1 MLHLTQQNLA
11 NATFLCYT
19 TLSWEGGEGV
29 KTYSV
34 KEIAEMLNTN
44 PETVRRWIR
53 DKKLDATIESK
64 KGGHIVYEAALHEF
78 LKSSPKYAAA
88 AKASLVG
95 AAVLPTVMVGGLIA
109 QKLIDV
115 EQLKKARISNGDVIN
130 FLRGEIQKYTDAI
143 KTKEETI
150 HQLQKQIETDQSQ
163 IAEFQKLIESLAVEE
178 GTK

>member
-1 MLHLTQQNLA
+1 
-11 NATFLCYT
+11 
-19 TLSWEGGEGV
+19 V

-88 AKASLVG
+88 AKVSLAGAVVG
-95 AAVLPTVMVGGLIA
+95 AAVLPTVMVGGLVA
-109 QKLIDV
+109 QKLIDA
-115 EQLKKARISNGDVIN
+115 EQLKKARISNKDVIN
-130 FLRGEIQKYTDAI
+130 FLRGEIQRYT
-143 KTKEETI
+143 ETI
-150 HQLQKQIETDQSQ
+150 KAKEDTIHKLQKQIEADQSQ
-163 IAEFQKLIESLAVEE
+163 ITEFQKLIDSLSAKKEDAHE
-178 GTK
+178 

>member
-1 MLHLTQQNLA
+1 M
-11 NATFLCYT
+11 
-19 TLSWEGGEGV
+19 

-95 AAVLPTVMVGGLIA
+95 AAVGAAVLPTVMVGGLIA
-109 QKLIDV
+109 QKLIDA
-115 EQLKKARISNGDVIN
+115 EQLKKARISNGDVID
-130 FLRGEIQKYTDAI
+130 FLRGEIKKYTDAI

-163 IAEFQKLIESLAVEE
+163 IAEFQKLIESLSVEE
-178 GTK
+178 DTK